1 MAKTVADHEAHSRS
15 PEPWV
20 PAARTASPVL
30 AVLQLARAVLGV
42 ACLTVPSR
50 TAALMGAGKTG
61 TAIRVARILGARHIA
76 QGLATGVHPP
86 GTVLALG
93 AEADA
98 THAATMLALGM
109 ISRRWRRPA
118 MRDALIA
125 AALAGAGLAAA
136 RSAPPPGPSPSLQG
150 QLAGWLAERL
160 VPAPWRRA
168 TIRPVPSGSAVNRSG
183 LDTDGLP

>member
-1 MAKTVADHEAHSRS
+1 MTRTVFDKKAHGRS
-15 PEPWV
+15 PEPRV
-20 PAARTASPVL
+20 PAGRTARPVL
-30 AVLQLARAVLGV
+30 ALLQLTRGALGV
-42 ACLTVPSR
+42 AYFTAPGQ

-61 TAIRVARILGARHIA
+61 TAIRVTRILGARHIA
-76 QGLATGVHPP
+76 QALATGVHPP

-109 ISRRWRRPA
+109 ISPRWRRPA

-136 RSAPPPGPSPSLQG
+136 SSAPAPGASPALQA
-150 QLAGWLAERL
+150 QLVGWLAERL
-160 VPAPWRRA
+160 VPRRL
-168 TIRPVPSGSAVNRSG
+168 GG
-183 LDTDGLP
+183 LGPRA